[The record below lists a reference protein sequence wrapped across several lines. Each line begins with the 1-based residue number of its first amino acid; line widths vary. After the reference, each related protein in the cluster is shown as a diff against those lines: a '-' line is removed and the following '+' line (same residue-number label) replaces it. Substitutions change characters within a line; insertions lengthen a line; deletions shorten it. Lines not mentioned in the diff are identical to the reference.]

1 MVWLER
7 REFIVGLGGAVVGP
21 QVTHEIEAET
31 DIYTNTEFNRRV
43 D

>member
-1 MVWLER
+1 VRR
-7 REFIVGLGGAVVGP
+7 REFIVGLCGAMVGP

-31 DIYTNTEFNRRV
+31 DIYTNTEFNRYV